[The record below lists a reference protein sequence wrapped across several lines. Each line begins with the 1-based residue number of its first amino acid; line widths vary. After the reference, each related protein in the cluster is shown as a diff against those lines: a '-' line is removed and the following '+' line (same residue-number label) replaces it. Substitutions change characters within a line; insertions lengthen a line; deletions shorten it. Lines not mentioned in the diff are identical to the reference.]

1 MLLVCFGLAI
11 KAIFS
16 YYILFARID

>member
-16 YYILFARID
+16 YDILFVRID